1 VQRHSRIKAFRE
13 DAGRKEER
21 TLSEARAHC
30 LGLIGGLGVGA
41 AVHYYRSLAQAH
53 ERRQLPLHLLMTH
66 ADLNR
71 VVSGVQANRLDDL
84 ADYFAALIA
93 QLKAGGATFAAIP
106 AVTPHICIAE
116 LRPRSPLPL
125 VDILEVVRAAKIAK
139 RIALF
144 GSRFT
149 IETDMFGVLAG
160 NNTIRPQP
168 GEVEQIHEAYMRT
181 ASVGE
186 GAEVDRQALTAMARR
201 LMERDGVEAIVF
213 AGTDL
218 ALLFNESNPPFPL
231 IDCAQLHLDAILQ
244 KLLP

>member
-1 VQRHSRIKAFRE
+1 MMQVKN
-13 DAGRKEER
+13 KER
-21 TLSEARAHC
+21 TLSEDRAHC

-41 AVHYYRSLAQAH
+41 AVHYYRSLAKAH
-53 ERRQLPLHLLMTH
+53 ERRQLPMHLLMVH
-66 ADLNR
+66 ADLNQ
-71 VVSGVQANRLDDL
+71 VMSCVKANRLDDL
-84 ADYFAALIA
+84 AEYFAELIA
-93 QLKAGGATFAAIP
+93 QLKGGGATFAAIP

-116 LRPRSPLPL
+116 LRSRSPLPL
-125 VDILEVVRAAKIAK
+125 VDILEVVHEAKIAK

-160 NNTIRPQP
+160 KNTVRPQP
-168 GEVEQIHEAYMRT
+168 GEVDIIHEAYMRT

-186 GAEVDRQALTAMARR
+186 GVDEDRQALTAMARR

-218 ALLFNESNPPFPL
+218 ALLFSESNTTFPF

-244 KLLP
+244 KLRP